1 MSSYKFSKEDCKKW
15 IESTNKFINPQ
26 TGRKLKE
33 DSVVLKELKKQCEKY
48 KDSDIKDTKSPEIKK
63 KSPKKDRVI
72 VKSILE
78 ERLSKDECLKW
89 QNDKTRN
96 PRTNILIEKNGKL
109 YNKIEEQCKIFL
121 EKKKEKSPEI
131 TKEEIK
137 STNIQSRITILN
149 FIKELK
155 KY

>member
-1 MSSYKFSKEDCKKW
+1 MSSS
-15 IESTNKFINPQ
+15 S
-26 TGRKLKE
+26 LM
-33 DSVVLKELKKQCEKY
+33 
-48 KDSDIKDTKSPEIKK
+48 
-63 KSPKKDRVI
+63 
-72 VKSILE
+72 SISGKPLT
-78 ERLSKDECLKW
+78 KDECLRW
-89 QNDKTRN
+89 QKDKSIN